1 MGFGVGGYGVGLIG
15 CGNIAGTW
23 VKAVGEHEECRMKL
37 VFDLD
42 KEAAQKR
49 ADEAGARAVGEL
61 GELLASTEIDLVVIG
76 TPTPSHPDLVAQAA
90 AAGKH
95 ILCEKPMALSLGEC
109 QRMIDACEQ
118 GGVQL
123 AIGHSLRFW
132 GAFRVCRRL
141 ISEGAIGTPVVGNID
156 RMGTVGIR
164 RVDSDDGGDEGHW
177 RSSVRNSGGHL
188 LEGYIHELDFTRS
201 VFGEVASV
209 TCELAGGGEY
219 DGLLSPAVAHGLAR
233 FESGALVTLRT
244 GSTVALPTRGYWISG
259 TEGGLSFAEWGGPVE
274 HFRAD
279 LEEKQLVTCD
289 EPYAYYLELC
299 DLLQAIEGKGEP
311 ENSGLNGKKN
321 VALGLAMYRSFETG
335 RRVEFTDGIPAD
347 VAGDYQNTKW

>member
-1 MGFGVGGYGVGLIG
+1 MGYGVGLIG

-23 VKAVGEHEECRMKL
+23 VKAVGEHTDCNLDL

-42 KEAAQKR
+42 RDAAQKR
-49 ADEAGARAVGEL
+49 ADESGARAIGEL
-61 GELLASTEIDLVVIG
+61 EEMLASVEIALVVIG
-76 TPTPSHPDLVAQAA
+76 TPTPSHPDLVVQAA

-95 ILCEKPMALSLGEC
+95 VLCEKPMALSLDEC

-118 GGVQL
+118 AGVQL
-123 AIGHSLRFW
+123 VIGHSLRFW

-141 ISEGAIGTPVVGNID
+141 ISEGAIGTPVVGSVD
-156 RMGTVGIR
+156 RMGTAGIR
-164 RVDSDDGGDEGHW
+164 KAESEEGAGGGDW

-209 TCELAGGGEY
+209 TCELAGGGEHG
-219 DGLLSPAVAHGLAR
+219 GLLSPVIAHGLAR
-233 FESGALVTLRT
+233 FETGALVTLRT

-259 TEGGLSFAEWGGPVE
+259 TEGGLRFAEWGGPVE

-279 LEEKQLVTCD
+279 LEEKRLVTCD
-289 EPYAYYLELC
+289 EPFAYYLELC
-299 DLLQAIEGKGEP
+299 DLLQAIEGKGVP

-321 VALGLAMYRSFETG
+321 IALGLARYRSFETG
-335 RRVEFTDGIPAD
+335 RRVEFTDGIPEG
-347 VAGDYQNTKW
+347 VAADYQNTKW